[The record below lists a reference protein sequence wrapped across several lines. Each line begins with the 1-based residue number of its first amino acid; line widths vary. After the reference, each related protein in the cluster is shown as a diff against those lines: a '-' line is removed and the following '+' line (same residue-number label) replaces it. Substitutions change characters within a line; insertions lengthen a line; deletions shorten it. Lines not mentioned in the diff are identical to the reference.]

1 KKEMLGY
8 MGKVSGRDEDKIAK
22 AGLTVSMKDGIPV
35 FEEAESTLLCK
46 KLYAGE
52 INAKDFVDES
62 IDSKINVQAIGNNDG
77 TNFQL
82 IKNVDGSTKV
92 KVYVLDDSYQKKP
105 YGGWGDLYIMDYET
119 EGYVDQVENPYGGGT
134 LYQTGYVARI
144 TPDGEVEF
152 LESAGRTVM
161 IEGIKGRDFVDL
173 HKVEEVLCQCEGV
186 TEAYAY
192 VYYDKDN
199 GMHVGVDVTG
209 DTGDTGVT
217 EADVE
222 NIKAYAREQ
231 LSPVWVPERIV
242 CL

>member
-1 KKEMLGY
+1 MSDKKGYYVLLRYWENRFDKEQLEIFLRCYEAILNAMLVESSVRRVKKY
-8 MGKVSGRDEDKIAK
+8 IPEVEKPKHFYIEAGKIN
-22 AGLTVSMKDGIPV
+22 
-35 FEEAESTLLCK
+35 EEA
-46 KLYAGE
+46 
-52 INAKDFVDES
+52 
-62 IDSKINVQAIGNNDG
+62 
-77 TNFQL
+77 NFQL
-82 IKNVDGSTKV
+82 IKNVDSATKV
-92 KVYVLDDSYQKKP
+92 KAYVLDDSYQKKP

-119 EGYVDQVENPYGGGT
+119 EGFVDQVENPYGGGT
-134 LYQTGYVARI
+134 LYQTGFMARI

-161 IEGIKGRDFVDL
+161 IEGIKGRDFIDL

-186 TEAYAY
+186 TEARAY

-209 DTGDTGVT
+209 VT
-217 EADVE
+217 ESDVE
-222 NIKAYAREQ
+222 SIKAYAGEK